1 MYTTYVVGTIS
12 VYHAVRTV
20 CIGMDKPSYGDLSDT
35 HLQKARKHDVFG
47 EPLIACFY
55 IRDV

>member
-1 MYTTYVVGTIS
+1 MYTTYVVGTIFE
-12 VYHAVRTV
+12 YHAVKTV

-35 HLQKARKHDVFG
+35 HLQKARG

>member
-20 CIGMDKPSYGDLSDT
+20 CIGMDKLSYGDLSDT
-35 HLQKARKHDVFG
+35 HYTKS
-47 EPLIACFY
+47 
-55 IRDV
+55 